1 MRDGAALLR
10 GCTQTLS
17 VVGHSLGGVLAFLL
31 AMEQP
36 LRRIVSLATPVDIAP
51 ERGADQ
57 LPPRSF
63 CAGRYAP
70 KRRRRMRDVPPAVN
84 ESYARM
90 PLVSVHELF
99 DVIARMK
106 AQLGEVTQPTLIM
119 HSKCDHTAT
128 PESARYLY
136 DHIASRE
143 KELVWL
149 ERSGHL
155 LPLDVERQTVFE
167 KTADFLARG
176 GAR

>member
-1 MRDGAALLR
+1 
-10 GCTQTLS
+10 
-17 VVGHSLGGVLAFLL
+17 
-31 AMEQP
+31 
-36 LRRIVSLATPVDIAP
+36 
-51 ERGADQ
+51 
-57 LPPRSF
+57 
-63 CAGRYAP
+63 
-70 KRRRRMRDVPPAVN
+70 MRDVPPAVN

-106 AQLGEVTQPTLIM
+106 EHLGEVAQPTLIM
-119 HSKCDHTAT
+119 HSRCDHTAA